1 MVLPNILI
9 CGTPGVGKSTVVEQ
23 LVEATGWKSINVGQF
38 AKDHGHICEQDEERN
53 CGILD
58 EDPLLDDLEE
68 VQKNGGNIF
77 EFHGS
82 EMFPERWFSLVVV
95 LKTDNKILYERLEK
109 RGYTDAKIQEN
120 VSCEI
125 MQVLEAEARQ
135 NYKPEVVEVVDSNTI
150 EDIDNIVSVI
160 TNWINQQ

>member
-23 LVEATGWKSINVGQF
+23 LVEATGWNSINVGQY

-53 CGILD
+53 CGVLD

-95 LKTDNKILYERLEK
+95 LKTGLFQFKSENLEFLTK
-109 RGYTDAKIQEN
+109 
-120 VSCEI
+120 
-125 MQVLEAEARQ
+125 
-135 NYKPEVVEVVDSNTI
+135 
-150 EDIDNIVSVI
+150 
-160 TNWINQQ
+160 